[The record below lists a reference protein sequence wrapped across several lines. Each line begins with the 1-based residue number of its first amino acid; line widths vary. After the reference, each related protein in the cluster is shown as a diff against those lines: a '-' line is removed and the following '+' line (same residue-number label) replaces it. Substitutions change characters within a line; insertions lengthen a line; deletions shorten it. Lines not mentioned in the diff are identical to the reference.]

1 MKLGTASSPYI
12 HSGAL
17 VSGIMLRVLLALVP
31 AIIAYTWF
39 FGWGLVIN
47 CLLAIATALGT
58 EALMLKLRQRPLA
71 PFLGDGSAVV
81 TAVLLAF
88 CLPPLSPWW
97 ITVLG
102 VAFAVVVAKHL
113 YGGLG
118 YNPFNRAMSGYVMLL
133 ISFPLE
139 MTQWITP
146 RLLNELQVS
155 FGDTL
160 NIIFLGHFPYQLSID
175 ALSSATPLDT
185 VKTELGLNRTV
196 SEITGTSAI
205 FGDFAGIGW
214 EWVGNWVLLGG
225 VWLIFKRIISWHI
238 PLALMG
244 SLFAIAFFFF
254 MLDPDTYPSPM
265 FHMFGGATLLAA
277 FFIATDP
284 VSASTTPL
292 GKIIYGAGIGIL
304 IYVIRT
310 WGGYPDGVAFAVL
323 LMNMAAPTIDY
334 YTQPRVFGHPDRGHR
349 DGQHHHPGDGGES

>member
-1 MKLGTASSPYI
+1 MRLDTPSSPHI
-12 HSGAL
+12 HSGAQ
-17 VSGIMLRVLLALVP
+17 VSGMMLRVVLALVP

-47 CLLAIATALGT
+47 IILAVSTALAS
-58 EALMLKLRQRPLA
+58 EALMLRLRRRPLYL
-71 PFLGDGSAVV
+71 FLTDGSAVL
-81 TAVLLAF
+81 TALLLAF
-88 CLPPLSPWW
+88 CLPPFSPWW

-102 VAFAVVVAKHL
+102 TAFAMVFGKHL

-118 YNPFNRAMSGYVMLL
+118 YNPFNPAMVGYVMLL

-139 MTQWITP
+139 MTQWVPPNIVNQ
-146 RLLNELQVS
+146 LEIGFL
-155 FGDTL
+155 DTL
-160 NIIFLGHFPYQLSID
+160 RIIFLGDFPYTLSMD
-175 ALSSATPLDT
+175 ALTMATPLDT
-185 VKTELGLNRTV
+185 VKTELGLNVTV
-196 SEITGTSAI
+196 SEILRGNAI
-205 FGDFAGIGW
+205 FGDFAGVGW

-225 VWLIFKRIISWHI
+225 VWLIYKRIISWHI

-254 MLDPDTYPSPM
+254 MLDPDAYPSPM
-265 FHMFGGATLLAA
+265 FHLFGGATLLAA

-292 GKIIYGAGIGIL
+292 GRIVYGVGIGLL

-310 WGGYPDGVAFAVL
+310 WGSYPDGVAFAVL

-334 YTQPRVFGHPDRGHR
+334 YTQPRVFGH
-349 DGQHHHPGDGGES
+349 QGGKP